1 MATEREKV
9 LDAIV
14 KLIRETQE
22 GKITWSIREPPASLK
37 LDANTAV
44 EIVYETAYKNR
55 RLRLYKESYLV
66 DPGLMER
73 GFKRI
78 TDDLLGPRYPYWES
92 EIVLEI
98 IDEKGKTLW
107 TFPDVNALDDLI
119 DSVEYQAAGV
129 RDFLDE
135 IVSDRA
141 S

>member
-9 LDAIV
+9 IDAIV

-22 GKITWSIREPPASLK
+22 GKITWSIKEPTASLK
-37 LDANTAV
+37 LDANFAV
-44 EIVYETAYKNR
+44 EVIYETAYKNR
-55 RLRLYKESYLV
+55 RLRLYRERCLV
-66 DPGLMER
+66 DPGLLER
-73 GFKRI
+73 SVNR
-78 TDDLLGPRYPYWES
+78 TTYDLLGTRYPRWES
-92 EIVLEI
+92 EIILEI

-107 TFPDVNALDDLI
+107 TFPDVNGLDDLL